1 MTRSLKEEDNVILLS
16 KIADDVTISDDFK
29 KLINDF
35 AIKEEIKLHE
45 KFWCLG
51 NLKKNK
57 LQMPTPFG
65 KSAPSYIGTDEERN
79 RFSLLKKLYWE
90 IVSFN
95 EYTEYFTFMDNIE
108 YIELMVSNIGKSYD
122 EDIDIKL
129 IVPKGC
135 LLKHHDLLY
144 PGENIIE
151 EVQEIKIEEILFKI
165 SETDSVCAYDY
176 PQQPLL
182 RSEEINVSPLLTYN
196 RTSSYESQKNYYK
209 DSLNDI
215 FIYRYFD
222 KPESDIL
229 RFDIEYLKH
238 NTSMAFPS
246 KLLFKNVPRT
256 IEYEITSKF
265 IPDIVK
271 GKINLKSD

>member
-1 MTRSLKEEDNVILLS
+1 MTLSINEEDNVNLLS

-65 KSAPSYIGTDEERN
+65 KSATSYIGTDEERN
-79 RFSLLKKLYWE
+79 RFSLLKELYWE

-135 LLKHHDLLY
+135 LLKHDDLLY

-151 EVQEIKIEEILFKI
+151 KVQEIKIEEIQFLFW
-165 SETDSVCAYDY
+165 
-176 PQQPLL
+176 
-182 RSEEINVSPLLTYN
+182 R
-196 RTSSYESQKNYYK
+196 
-209 DSLNDI
+209 
-215 FIYRYFD
+215 
-222 KPESDIL
+222 
-229 RFDIEYLKH
+229 
-238 NTSMAFPS
+238 
-246 KLLFKNVPRT
+246 
-256 IEYEITSKF
+256 KF
-265 IPDIVK
+265 IGGIFCEK
-271 GKINLKSD
+271 

>member
-1 MTRSLKEEDNVILLS
+1 
-16 KIADDVTISDDFK
+16 
-29 KLINDF
+29 
-35 AIKEEIKLHE
+35 
-45 KFWCLG
+45 
-51 NLKKNK
+51 
-57 LQMPTPFG
+57 
-65 KSAPSYIGTDEERN
+65 
-79 RFSLLKKLYWE
+79 
-90 IVSFN
+90 
-95 EYTEYFTFMDNIE
+95 
-108 YIELMVSNIGKSYD
+108 MVSNIGKTYD

-135 LLKHHDLLY
+135 LLKQHDLLY
-144 PGENIIE
+144 PGENIIG

-165 SETDSVCAYDY
+165 EETDTVCAYDY

-238 NTSMAFPS
+238 NISMAFPS

-265 IPDIVK
+265 TPDMVK